1 MCVWSPNL
9 ASNFLKSKFY
19 SLIKWYQFLWIISC
33 ANAQFTGECFF
44 QSTFEANEMF
54 CLLNKF
60 VIFTNQKPALK
71 ITTSQQSLTV
81 VKTYVTKKR
90 IKKKSEIHVINQNRY
105 KLKKVDIE
113 NHYLWF
119 SMLQLK
125 RSWDKRKLFF
135 FYNQIYFPFS
145 FSCTCLMGMLEK
157 TEYNLICNIFSEIFL
172 ITRIPHS
179 TVLIHFCER
188 EKIILSPPW

>member
-1 MCVWSPNL
+1 
-9 ASNFLKSKFY
+9 
-19 SLIKWYQFLWIISC
+19 
-33 ANAQFTGECFF
+33 
-44 QSTFEANEMF
+44 MF

-113 NHYLWF
+113 NHYL
-119 SMLQLK
+119 
-125 RSWDKRKLFF
+125 
-135 FYNQIYFPFS
+135 
-145 FSCTCLMGMLEK
+145 
-157 TEYNLICNIFSEIFL
+157 
-172 ITRIPHS
+172 
-179 TVLIHFCER
+179 
-188 EKIILSPPW
+188 